1 MVEIKIFLD
10 EGDRHEDG
18 LMYEYIMRYLMHH
31 NIQGACILP
40 VFAGFGSKHHLHLP
54 KSIGSVDEVP
64 LVILFIDEDEKV
76 NLVLPHLKEILKK
89 NLIIKTSIEK
99 I

>member
-10 EGDRHEDG
+10 EGDRREDDP
-18 LMYEYIMRYLMHH
+18 MYEYIMRYLMHH
-31 NIQGACILP
+31 GIQGATILP
-40 VFAGFGSKHHLHLP
+40 VFAGFGSKHHLHFP

-64 LVILFIDEDEKV
+64 LVILFIDEEEKV
-76 NLVLPHLKEILKK
+76 DIVLPHLKEILKK
-89 NLIIKTSIEK
+89 NLIVKTAIQK